1 MSTNR
6 EFRRLP
12 TRHHITEIK
21 FTGRQFSRERI
32 AHEIER
38 IRERIPNKQF
48 QVLLP
53 YENWKRRS

>member
-1 MSTNR
+1 MRTNR

-12 TRHHITEIK
+12 TRNNITEIK
-21 FTGRQFSRERI
+21 FSGRQFSRKRI

-38 IRERIPNKQF
+38 IREQIPNKQF

-53 YENWKRRS
+53 YET